1 MMGTVSLKIFK
12 SSFALHCRFVEKK
25 KTTKIIYINIHA
37 EERADE
43 IYRYINNAKNNAVGQ
58 TDKRFIFSV
67 SSSFDYFFFLQ
78 KDRHL
83 DACYEW

>member
-1 MMGTVSLKIFK
+1 MQMMGTVSLKIFK

-25 KTTKIIYINIHA
+25 IYINIHA

-67 SSSFDYFFFLQ
+67 SSSFDFFFF
-78 KDRHL
+78 KKISI
-83 DACYEW
+83 

>member
-1 MMGTVSLKIFK
+1 
-12 SSFALHCRFVEKK
+12 LHCTAGLWKK
-25 KTTKIIYINIHA
+25 KYIYINIHA

-43 IYRYINNAKNNAVGQ
+43 NYRYINKAKNNAVGQ
-58 TDKRFIFSV
+58 IDKRFVFSV
-67 SSSFDYFFFLQ
+67 SSSFDFFFLQ